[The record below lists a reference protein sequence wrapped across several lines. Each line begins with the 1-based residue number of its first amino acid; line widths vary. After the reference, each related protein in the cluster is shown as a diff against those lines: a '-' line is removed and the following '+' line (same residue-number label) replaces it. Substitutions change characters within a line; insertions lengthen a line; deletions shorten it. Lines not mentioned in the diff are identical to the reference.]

1 MTVCVRDLRFSY
13 PGTGG
18 SWLFDSFNLEFGL
31 SGLYALLGFSG
42 SGKSTL
48 MKLIGGVLA
57 PLRGEICA
65 SAGKGIGYVPQESS
79 LLPWLTVAENLDL
92 GSELQGGSSSG
103 VEWRADLAVTFALH
117 EYLGHRPRALSGG
130 MKQRAAVISALT
142 SGAGILLLDEPFA
155 GSDRVRKAAMFDAIR
170 QFKQRESAGL
180 VVFTTHDPGDVFAL
194 GASAIWL
201 DSVTRQPTLISP
213 AGGEWIA
220 SERERLLDL
229 MIQETV

>member
-18 SWLFDSFNLEFGL
+18 GWLFDSFDLELGFG
-31 SGLYALLGFSG
+31 GLYALLGFSG

-48 MKLIGGVLA
+48 IKLLGGVLA

-65 SAGKGIGYVPQESS
+65 SAGKGIGYVPQESC
-79 LLPWLTVAENLDL
+79 LLPWLTVAENLNL
-92 GSELQGGSSSG
+92 GSELHGSSSSS
-103 VEWRADLAVTFALH
+103 VDWRTDLAVSFALDQF
-117 EYLGHRPRALSGG
+117 LGQRPRALSGG

-142 SGAGILLLDEPFA
+142 SGADVLLLDEPFA

-170 QFKQRESAGL
+170 QFKQRESAGI

-201 DSVTRQPTLISP
+201 DSVTRQPTLLSP
-213 AGGEWIA
+213 TGGEWVA